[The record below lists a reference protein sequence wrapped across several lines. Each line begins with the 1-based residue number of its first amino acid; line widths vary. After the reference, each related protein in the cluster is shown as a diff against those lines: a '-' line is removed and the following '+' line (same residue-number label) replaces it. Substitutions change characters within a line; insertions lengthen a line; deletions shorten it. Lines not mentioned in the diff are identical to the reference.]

1 MATRD
6 TNNNNFNDASKNG
19 EITVVVGRF
28 ELSWLM
34 GFKSLKKKMLHE
46 FELIKV

>member
-1 MATRD
+1 MATRN
-6 TNNNNFNDASKNG
+6 TNNVVNFNDASKNG
-19 EITVVVGRF
+19 EITVVGRF

>member
-1 MATRD
+1 MATRN
-6 TNNNNFNDASKNG
+6 TNNVMNFNDARKNG
-19 EITVVVGRF
+19 EITMVDLF